1 MSILI
6 QLDVNDERYRLEVD
20 PRVTLVELLRERL
33 HLTGTKEG
41 CGEGD
46 CGTCIVLVNGIP
58 VNSCLM
64 LAVDAHGC
72 RVTTIEGLATDGKLH
87 PLQQS
92 FIENGA
98 IQCGF
103 CTPAMIL
110 SAKALLDHSPRPSE
124 EEIKQALSGILCR
137 CGSYQKIVEAVRAV
151 SGRVDPL
158 RGTPGQ
164 PD

>member
-1 MSILI
+1 MSVSI
-6 QLDVNDERYRLEVD
+6 QLEVNDESYRVD
-20 PRVTLVELLRERL
+20 VEPGTTLVELLRERL

-46 CGTCIVLVNGIP
+46 CGTCIVLVNGAP

-64 LAVDAHGC
+64 LAVDAQGC

-110 SAKALLDHSPRPSE
+110 SAKALLDHNPRPSE

>member
-6 QLDVNDERYRLEVD
+6 QLEVNDERYQVEVD

-33 HLTGTKEG
+33 YLTGTKEG

-64 LAVDAHGC
+64 LAVDARGC
-72 RVTTIEGLATDGKLH
+72 RVTTIEGLASDGKLH
-87 PLQQS
+87 PLQKS

-110 SAKALLDHSPRPSE
+110 SAKALLDQNPRPSE
-124 EEIKQALSGILCR
+124 EEIKQALSGVLCR

-151 SGRVDPL
+151 SELVDSL
-158 RGTPGQ
+158 NGTPGQ